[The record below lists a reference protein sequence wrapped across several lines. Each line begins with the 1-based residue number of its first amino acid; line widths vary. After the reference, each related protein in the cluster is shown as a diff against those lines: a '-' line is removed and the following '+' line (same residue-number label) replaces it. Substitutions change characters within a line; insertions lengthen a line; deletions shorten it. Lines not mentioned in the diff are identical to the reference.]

1 MQTRPTMATT
11 SARNHASSITSL
23 LVVHLIINPLIDYIQ
38 WDLGWWWGYDPN
50 LPIQPIKFQ
59 GAKKCCGHS
68 YRRGARL
75 KDALKTTCRV
85 PVYNLVQERFMDL
98 DHGSG
103 WLMTTMAMTVITM
116 ITSVCDEL
124 WNAYKSMSKS
134 LSLCVCFVVSQH
146 CVRSSSAL
154 ASCYELLE
162 CWNVSLPTKN
172 RSGATFQTNH
182 FMCMFP
188 STFAW
193 LIVDIVA
200 QSSTYQLDAIANSIV
215 SRTHVILVQK
225 HVPRGW

>member
-1 MQTRPTMATT
+1 MATT
-11 SARNHASSITSL
+11 SAHNHASSIISL
-23 LVVHLIINPLIDYIQ
+23 LVVHVIINPLIDYIE

-50 LPIQPIKFQ
+50 LPIQPIQPIKFQ

-75 KDALKTTCRV
+75 KDALH
-85 PVYNLVQERFMDL
+85 NLVQERFMDL
-98 DHGSG
+98 DD
-103 WLMTTMAMTVITM
+103 WWRPFAMTVITM
-116 ITSVCDEL
+116 MTSACDEL

-134 LSLCVCFVVSQH
+134 LSLHVCVCFVFSQH

-200 QSSTYQLDAIANSIV
+200 QSSTCQLDAIANSIV